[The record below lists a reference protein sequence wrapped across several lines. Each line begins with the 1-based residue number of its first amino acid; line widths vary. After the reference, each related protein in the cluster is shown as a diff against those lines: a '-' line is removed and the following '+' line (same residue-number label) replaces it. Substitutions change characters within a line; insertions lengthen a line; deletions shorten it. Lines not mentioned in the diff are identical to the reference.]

1 MEDFVN
7 IVILDGYCL
16 NHGDLDWS
24 GFEKLGD
31 VTIYDRTPYEK
42 IVERM
47 GDAPIMITN
56 KCSIDKKI
64 IDALPQ
70 LKYVGALAT
79 GYNNID
85 CDYAREKGIVVTN
98 IPSYS
103 TESVVQSVFG
113 IMIELF
119 SKIGAHNASVKNG
132 DWVQSPD
139 FCYYFDGIKELANK
153 TLGIIGYGSIGR
165 RVATVARAF
174 GMKVVAYSRHKTQ
187 DDSEGFRFADSVEEV
202 LEKSDVI
209 SLNCPLT
216 KENTGFINEEAI
228 SKMKRGAYIIN
239 TARGGLVDEKAVAQA
254 LNDGRLGGFGADVLS
269 TEPPKIDNP
278 LLNAKNTIITPHT
291 AWATQEAR
299 SRLME
304 IAINNLSSFL
314 NGEETNRVN

>member
-1 MEDFVN
+1 MN

-16 NHGDLDWS
+16 NHGDLDWR
-24 GFEKLGD
+24 GFEKLGE
-31 VTIYDRTPYEK
+31 VTIYDRTPYEQ

-56 KCSIDKKI
+56 KCNVDKGI
-64 IDALPQ
+64 INALPH

-113 IMIELF
+113 LLIELF

-132 DWVQSPD
+132 EWEKSPD
-139 FCYYFDGIKELANK
+139 FCYYFDGIKELSGK

-174 GMKVVAYSRHKTQ
+174 GMNVVAYSRRKTQ
-187 DDSEGFRFADSVEEV
+187 DDSEGFRFADCVEEV
-202 LEKSDVI
+202 LQKADVI

-216 KENTGFINEEAI
+216 KENVGFINEEAI
-228 SKMKRGAYIIN
+228 AKMKKGAYVIN
-239 TARGGLVDEKAVAQA
+239 TARGGLIDEDAVAKA

-269 TEPPKIDNP
+269 KEPPNKDNP
-278 LLNAKNTIITPHT
+278 LLAAKNTIITPHT
-291 AWATQEAR
+291 AWATHEAR

-314 NGEETNRVN
+314 KGKETNRVN